1 MATQAGLQARR
12 GLVRYGMI
20 NRRDFLLSAAITFY
34 DHWCIFLGQF
44 FFIFNFNVS
53 AEKALLERR
62 KLIDRLP
69 SNVSNASQHELILL
83 IKQRLRSSRD
93 EQIAC
98 SSEFEC

>member
-1 MATQAGLQARR
+1 
-12 GLVRYGMI
+12 
-20 NRRDFLLSAAITFY
+20 LLSAAITFY
-34 DHWCIFLGQF
+34 DHWCIFLGLF
-44 FFIFNFNVS
+44 FFDFIVS

-83 IKQRLRSSRD
+83 IKQCLRSSRD

>member
-1 MATQAGLQARR
+1 M
-12 GLVRYGMI
+12 
-20 NRRDFLLSAAITFY
+20 
-34 DHWCIFLGQF
+34 HFLGAVF
-44 FFIFNFNVS
+44 FVFNVS

-62 KLIDRLP
+62 KLIDHLP

-98 SSEFEC
+98 SSEFECYDCADMPSTIMILIEKSLDCAMQSD